1 MIKVWVDSSYDDKRN
16 IVGVGIVVQDGNKR
30 RTYSNWTKAR
40 SNNAGELIAIHIG
53 SILTHGQGIIYTDSQ
68 TAINYINKQIKDKPR
83 TTDQY
88 LNHKECEYWACQI
101 RRRGIKVEKIKAHQH
116 NFQTH
121 SIGNRLSDLL
131 AAEGRGK
138 FYER

>member
-1 MIKVWVDSSYDDKRN
+1 MIKCWVDSSFDDKRG
-16 IVGVGIVVQDGNKR
+16 IVGLGIVIQDGNKR
-30 RTYSNWTKAR
+30 RTYSNWVRAR
-40 SNNAGELIAIHIG
+40 SNNAGELIAIHVG
-53 SILTHGQGIIYTDSQ
+53 SILTEGKGIIYTDSQ
-68 TAINYINKQIKDKPR
+68 NAINYINKQIKDKPR
-83 TTDQY
+83 TQSQY

-131 AAEGRGK
+131 SKEGRGK